1 MIEKYSIPA
10 DHDGMRLDKW
20 VKKNISQLP
29 QSLIEKYLR
38 IGKIKVNKKKIKSS
52 YKLKSKDNIECYNIK
67 KSEDNKKKKKY
78 LPTRELLKNNEKD
91 IIYNDENLI
100 VVNKKPG
107 IAVQSGTKSFKN
119 LIDIYTKSEI
129 FKNDKPYT
137 VHRLDKDTSGILI
150 IAKILQQVQLF
161 GSSI

>member
-67 KSEDNKKKKKY
+67 KSEDNKKKK
-78 LPTRELLKNNEKD
+78 N
-91 IIYNDENLI
+91 IYPLEN
-100 VVNKKPG
+100 
-107 IAVQSGTKSFKN
+107 F
-119 LIDIYTKSEI
+119 
-129 FKNDKPYT
+129 
-137 VHRLDKDTSGILI
+137 
-150 IAKILQQVQLF
+150 
-161 GSSI
+161 